1 MSIVIGCKFN
11 NGVMFAS
18 DRQVTSWGNKLE
30 DQVNK
35 AIKIENQPL
44 LLGGVGYLRELQQ
57 IFSISKEWFDDFNMR
72 FLNEK
77 LTIDYVNRLT
87 NIFRE
92 KEFIPREAIVSGL
105 RGTFLLADPYEI
117 QVIGGDLSV
126 TGNLDYYAIGCG
138 YELVMGHLNVVFKDK
153 NPEEM
158 DKYEIAKILEDCIK
172 IACKDDI
179 YIDDHID
186 KITIYKKPMDLVED
200 KDYEIIEKCEYEILG
215 KSKPRGE
222 CIKKCKECP
231 HYIRFV
237 YSKKEKILK
246 LISN

>member
-77 LTIDYVNRLT
+77 LTIDYVIRLT
-87 NIFRE
+87 NIL
-92 KEFIPREAIVSGL
+92 KKKKFIPKEAIVKGL
-105 RGTFLLADPYEI
+105 R
-117 QVIGGDLSV
+117 
-126 TGNLDYYAIGCG
+126 
-138 YELVMGHLNVVFKDK
+138 
-153 NPEEM
+153 
-158 DKYEIAKILEDCIK
+158 
-172 IACKDDI
+172 
-179 YIDDHID
+179 
-186 KITIYKKPMDLVED
+186 
-200 KDYEIIEKCEYEILG
+200 
-215 KSKPRGE
+215 
-222 CIKKCKECP
+222 
-231 HYIRFV
+231 
-237 YSKKEKILK
+237 
-246 LISN
+246 